1 VAYQG
6 TDFYLSDRLFTDEE
20 RAIRDATRQ
29 LVDEQVLP
37 VISEHFVA
45 GTFPTELIPAFGE
58 MGLLGASLE
67 GYGCAG
73 LGPVAYGLTMQ
84 ELERGDSGVRSFVS
98 VQGSLCMFPI
108 WRYGSEEQKQRW
120 LPGMAKGELIGCF
133 GLTEADQGSDPGGM
147 KTYAKRKGDDWVIH
161 GEKMWIT
168 SGTIADVAIV
178 WAQTDEGIRGFLVE
192 KGTKGYTAQDIP
204 HKWSLRASVT
214 SELLFDEVVV
224 PESNRLPD
232 ARGLGGPLSC
242 LNQARYGIAWG
253 GVGAAMAVY
262 ECALKYAQERV
273 QFGRPIAGFQLV
285 QNKLVKMV
293 SDITKGQLFSIQLG
307 RLKEAGLAQAHH
319 VSLAKRDNIR
329 MALEA
334 ARDARDILG
343 GAGICHDYPI
353 GRHMMNLESV
363 YTYEGTHDIHTM
375 IIGQAI
381 TGEKAFT

>member
-1 VAYQG
+1 MAYQG
-6 TDFYLSDRLFTDEE
+6 TDFLLTDRLFSDEE

-37 VISEHFVA
+37 VISDHFVA
-45 GTFPTELIPAFGE
+45 GTFPTELIPVFGE

-73 LGPVAYGLTMQ
+73 LGAVAYGLTMQ
-84 ELERGDSGVRSFVS
+84 ELERGDSGIRSFVS
-98 VQGSLCMFPI
+98 VQGSLCMYPI
-108 WRYGSEEQKQRW
+108 WRYGTEEQKQRW

-147 KTYAKRKGDDWVIH
+147 KTYAKRRGDDWVIH

-168 SGTIADVAIV
+168 SGSIADVAIV
-178 WAQTDEGIRGFLVE
+178 WAQTDEGIRGFLLE
-192 KGTKGYTAQDIP
+192 KGMKGFTAQDIP

-232 ARGLGGPLSC
+232 AKGLGGPLSC

-262 ECALKYAQERV
+262 ECALKYAKERV

-293 SDITKGQLFSIQLG
+293 SDITRGQLFSIQLG
-307 RLKEAGLAQAHH
+307 RLKEDGLAQAHH

-363 YTYEGTHDIHTM
+363 FTYEGTHDIHTM